1 MNDTITRAN
10 QPLTDDN
17 GEVREL
23 TSADMAAFRPLGD
36 VLPAL
41 AQIIQTRGK
50 QKAPTK
56 ERITIRLSS
65 EVVQYFRESGE
76 GWQTRLDEAL
86 RNYIAD
92 HRKAA

>member
-1 MNDTITRAN
+1 MNDITTHAN
-10 QPLTDDN
+10 QHMTDDS

-23 TSADMAAFRPLGD
+23 TAEDMAGFRPIGE

-41 AQIIQTRGK
+41 AQIIQKRGK

-65 EVVQYFRESGE
+65 EVVEYFRESGE

-86 RNYIAD
+86 KGYIAD

>member
-1 MNDTITRAN
+1 MNDTTTHAN
-10 QPLTDDN
+10 QYLTNDS

-23 TSADMAAFRPLGD
+23 TSEDMAAFRPIGD
-36 VLPAL
+36 VLPML
-41 AQIIQTRGK
+41 AQILPKRGK

-65 EVVQYFRESGE
+65 EVVAYFRESGE

-86 RNYIAD
+86 KGYIAD

>member
-1 MNDTITRAN
+1 MNDSITLAN
-10 QPLTDDN
+10 QPLTDDS

-23 TSADMAAFRPLGD
+23 TSEDMAAFRPIAD

-41 AQIIQTRGK
+41 AQVLPKRGK

-56 ERITIRLSS
+56 ERITIRLSP
-65 EVVQYFRESGE
+65 EVISYFRETGE

-86 RNYIAD
+86 KGYIAD

>member
-1 MNDTITRAN
+1 MNDNTTRVEH
-10 QPLTDDN
+10 LTDDS

-23 TSADMAAFRPLGD
+23 TAADIAGFRPIGD

-41 AQIIQTRGK
+41 AHIIQKRGK

-65 EVVQYFRESGE
+65 EVVEYFRESGD
-76 GWQTRLDEAL
+76 GWQSRLDEAL
-86 RNYIAD
+86 KGYIAG

>member
-1 MNDTITRAN
+1 MNDNITRVEH
-10 QPLTDDN
+10 LTDDS

-23 TSADMAAFRPLGD
+23 TAEDMAAFRPIGE

-41 AQIIQTRGK
+41 AQIIQKRGK

-65 EVVQYFRESGE
+65 EVVEYFRESGE

-86 RNYIAD
+86 KGYIAD
-92 HRKAA
+92 HRKVA

>member
-1 MNDTITRAN
+1 MNNNTTHVR
-10 QPLTDDN
+10 QPLTDDA

-23 TSADMAAFRPLGD
+23 TTEDIAGFKPLSD
-36 VLPAL
+36 VLPGL
-41 AQIIQTRGK
+41 AKIVRGK

-56 ERITIRLSS
+56 ERITIRLSP
-65 EVVQYFRESGE
+65 EVVNYFRDDGE

-86 RNYIAD
+86 KTYIAG

>member
-1 MNDTITRAN
+1 MNDNTTHAD
-10 QPLTDDN
+10 LTDEG

-23 TSADMAAFRPLGD
+23 TAADMAAFRPLAE
-36 VLPAL
+36 VLPEL
-41 AQIIQTRGK
+41 AKIVPRRGR

-65 EVVQYFRESGE
+65 EVVEYFRESGE

-86 RNYIAD
+86 KGYIAD
-92 HRKAA
+92 HKKAA